1 MSKQTTLPKISS
13 FAEPSEEDLAVFEAL
28 SDDEKR
34 ELIEHELERRLKG
47 KGMKLTP
54 QDIVAMVNAR
64 RRHGR
69 V

>member
-13 FAEPSEEDLAVFEAL
+13 FAEPTEEDLAIFEAL

-34 ELIEHELERRLKG
+34 LLIEDELDRRLNG
-47 KGMKLTP
+47 KGRKLKP
-54 QDIVAMVNAR
+54 QDIVDAVNAR